1 MEQWI
6 AGLIA
11 EHNLPG
17 PVWAI
22 QLGIMLTVAL
32 ICIVFFAS
40 LMAGLLT
47 YAERRV
53 AGKIQSRIGPNRVGP
68 QGILQFVADG
78 VKLILK
84 EDIIPADADRPLFR
98 LAPYL
103 VATGTFLTLV
113 VMPWGQRLVVS
124 DLNVGVVYLVAVTSF
139 VVAGI
144 LMSGWASNNKW
155 SLLGG
160 FRSAAQVV
168 SYEVP
173 TGLSLLTVVILSG
186 SLSLSEIVAGQGGG
200 GGILR
205 WNVFHNPFAFLA
217 FFVFFISALAEN
229 NRIPFDMPEAESEL
243 VSGYNTEYSGIRFGV
258 FFIGEFATIWIVS
271 GVATALFLG
280 GWNFPGV
287 PANPEGFWGAALGT
301 AVFLAKSFALVLL
314 ILQIRWTLP
323 RVRVD
328 QLMGICWKY
337 LVPIAVFNVVMSAV
351 WLVAFKGRGLYDLI
365 AALFRS

>member
-17 PVWAI
+17 PTWVI

-32 ICIVFFAS
+32 LAIGLWAAFV
-40 LMAGLLT
+40 AGVLT
-47 YAERRV
+47 YVERRV
-53 AGKIQSRIGPNRVGP
+53 AGKIQNRIGPNRVGP
-68 QGILQFVADG
+68 NGLLQFVADG

-84 EDIIPADADRPLFR
+84 EDIIPAEADRPLFR

-103 VATGTFLTLV
+103 VGMGTFLTLV
-113 VMPWGQRLVVS
+113 VMPWGQRMVIS
-124 DLNVGVVYLVAVTSF
+124 NLNVGVVYLVAVTSF
-139 VVAGI
+139 VVVGI

-168 SYEVP
+168 SYEIP

-186 SLSLSEIVAGQGGG
+186 SLSLSEIVGEQGGG
-200 GGILR
+200 FGLLR
-205 WNVFHNPFAFLA
+205 WNVFHNPFTFVA
-217 FFVFFISALAEN
+217 FFIYFISALAEN
-229 NRIPFDMPEAESEL
+229 NRIPFDIPEAESEL

-258 FFIGEFATIWIVS
+258 FFIGEFATIWIVAA
-271 GVATALFLG
+271 VATALFLG
-280 GWNFPGV
+280 GWNFPGITDS
-287 PANPEGFWGAALGT
+287 PTGFWGAALGT
-301 AVFLAKSFALVLL
+301 GVFLAKSFALVLL

-328 QLMGICWKY
+328 QLMAICWKY
-337 LVPIAVFNVVMSAV
+337 LVPISVFNVVMTAV
-351 WLVAFKGRGLYDLI
+351 WLVLFKGRGLYDLV
-365 AALFRS
+365 AGLF

>member
-11 EHNLPG
+11 EYHLPG

-32 ICIVFFAS
+32 VAIGLWAS
-40 LMAGLLT
+40 LVAGLLT
-47 YAERRV
+47 FAERRV
-53 AGKIQSRIGPNRVGP
+53 AGKIQNRVGPNRVGP
-68 QGILQFVADG
+68 NGILQFVADG

-84 EDIIPADADRPLFR
+84 EDIIPTEADRPLFR

-103 VATGTFLTLV
+103 VAMGTFLTLV

-124 DLNVGVVYLVAVTSF
+124 DLNVGLVYLMAVTSF
-139 VVAGI
+139 VVVGI
-144 LMSGWASNNKW
+144 LMSGWASSNKW

-168 SYEVP
+168 SYEIP

-186 SLSLSEIVAGQGGG
+186 SLSLSQIVGEQGGG
-200 GGILR
+200 FGILR
-205 WNVFHNPFAFLA
+205 WNVFHNPFTFIAFLI
-217 FFVFFISALAEN
+217 FFMSALAEN

-258 FFIGEFATIWIVS
+258 FFIGEFATIWIVAA
-271 GVATALFLG
+271 VATALFLG
-280 GWNFPGV
+280 GWNFPGISAS
-287 PANPEGFWGAALGT
+287 PTGFWGAALGT
-301 AVFLAKSFALVLL
+301 GVFLAKSFALVLL

-328 QLMGICWKY
+328 QLMAICWKY
-337 LVPIAVFNVVMSAV
+337 LVPISVFNVVMTAV
-351 WLVAFKGRGLYDLI
+351 WLVAFKGRGVYDLV
-365 AALFRS
+365 AGLF